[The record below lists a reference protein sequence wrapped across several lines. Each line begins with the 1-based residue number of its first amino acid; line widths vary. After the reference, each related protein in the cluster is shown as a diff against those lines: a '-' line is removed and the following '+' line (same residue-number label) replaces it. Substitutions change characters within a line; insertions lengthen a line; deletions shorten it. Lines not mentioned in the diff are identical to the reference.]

1 MSGKRIS
8 GLEWLGIVFVCLF
21 GITADSLHAQLST
34 ASITGMVRDPS
45 GSSIANASLVL
56 LQVDTGVERTT
67 VTNVSGNYGFLS
79 VIPGNYT
86 LEVSADGF
94 VTNNL
99 EPFTLVV
106 NQTATFDFTLTIG
119 AVTESITVEAVGAE
133 VQSSTAELGAVVE
146 QKQVMDLPLNGRNF
160 TQLLALTPGAA
171 PVSVA
176 QNAGGFATAAIGEF
190 VFPSING
197 QTNRSNFW
205 MIDGVINQGLMV
217 STPAVNPVIDAIQE
231 FKVQSHND
239 QAEFGGA
246 MGGIVNVVTKSGTN
260 SVHGTTWYYGRNDAF
275 DARNTFQPRVTP
287 FKQHQYGGSGG
298 GPILKNRTFFY
309 GSYQGFRYR
318 RPDQRFFRV
327 PTSANLNGDLSDEVR
342 QVFDPFST
350 VPDPGNPGAFMRT
363 PFTNNMIPSSR
374 INPGMLLY
382 AQNTLPSPVTT
393 GVPGRNA
400 QDDTPVTQNQ
410 HEYSLRVDHTVGPK
424 DSVWFR
430 YSATD
435 LVTARS
441 GGRPALE
448 NTSSFLAL
456 NTGVSWVHTFGPS
469 SLMQLQFGRNRY
481 TVLNQRD
488 FRSVSD
494 DFAQQVGFANDFCCN
509 FIGTKPTRIPN
520 LDVLNWFGGGEGN
533 SPHGPVGSWQYKGN
547 YSKIWG
553 GHTFKMG
560 AEYNSLGYVSGINDA
575 YSRYL
580 PFQTSDPANPGN
592 TGSQLASF
600 LLDVPSAYAIR
611 NVLTTFRRGAVTGF
625 YFQDQW
631 KATPKL
637 TVNIG
642 LRYDHTTVPPQ
653 GKPEDGNME
662 VGNYDL
668 SRGVYLLQIESPSCE
683 DRQAPPC
690 IPGGVLP
697 PNVEIDPRGRLVN
710 NFSDNW
716 QPRLGLAYRVA
727 PRTAL
732 RASFGVYFESYA
744 AVIQMA
750 ENYTGSWPSVGVQRK
765 LAINNPLPDAP
776 RPTIPGLAPIK
787 DLVFPDPT
795 PFNQTSWFLD
805 PYLKNPYSMQWNFG
819 LQHQLNTTTLLSA
832 NYVGS
837 GTKRLDLG
845 GLYNVGQTPGPGNPQ
860 DRAPF
865 PYIRPTYYDR
875 SWSRSTYHALQL
887 MLNRKYANGLAY
899 MLSYTYSKAL
909 DIGCSGWFVEGCAIQ
924 DPYNFNQDRGVSG
937 FDLTQVMSLNW
948 TYQLP
953 FGPGKRFRSDSAV
966 LNHIIGNWQLNSI
979 TTARSGQPYT
989 LVISGDIANTGNAR
1003 NYMRVNLV
1011 GNPELSNPTPA
1022 KWFNQSAFEAPAAFT
1037 FGNVGRNTL
1046 RSDGVLNFDFSVFRQ
1061 FPLGEAKSLEIRIE
1075 AFNAFNSPVYGIP
1088 GRNFSGTG
1096 TFGRVLRTANDPR
1109 ILQLGAKI
1117 VF

>member
-1 MSGKRIS
+1 MHSKELSRFVFSSLVGAC
-8 GLEWLGIVFVCLF
+8 LLGAIPVSVF
-21 GITADSLHAQLST
+21 AQLST
-34 ASITGMVRDPS
+34 ASINGTIRDPS
-45 GSSIANASLVL
+45 GSSIADATLALRHVE
-56 LQVDTGVERTT
+56 TGVERNSR
-67 VTNVSGNYGFLS
+67 TNAAGNYGFLS
-79 VIPGNYT
+79 ILPGSYT
-86 LEVSADGF
+86 LEVSKEGF
-94 VTNNL
+94 ATSNMQ
-99 EPFTLVV
+99 PFTLLV
-106 NQTATFDFTLTIG
+106 NQTATFDFTLSLG

-133 VQSSTAELGAVVE
+133 VQSSTAELGAVVG

-260 SVHGTTWYYGRNDAF
+260 EFHGTTWYFGRNDAF
-275 DARNTFQPRVTP
+275 DARNFFQARVTP
-287 FKQHQYGGSGG
+287 FKQHQYGVSGG
-298 GPILKNRTFFY
+298 GPVIKNKTFFH
-309 GSYQGFRYR
+309 GSYQGFKFR
-318 RPDQRFFRV
+318 RPAETFFRV
-327 PTSANLNGDLSDEVR
+327 PTAANLNGDLSDEAR
-342 QVFDPFST
+342 QIFDPFT
-350 VPDPGNPGAFMRT
+350 TMEDPGTPGAFVRT
-363 PFTNNMIPSSR
+363 PFPNNQIPSALLSQ
-374 INPGMLLY
+374 GTLLY
-382 AQNTLPSPVTT
+382 ANSTLPAPVAT
-393 GVPGRNA
+393 GLADRNA
-400 QDDTPVTQNQ
+400 LDTTPVNQNQ
-410 HEYSLRVDHTVGPK
+410 HEYSGRVDHIVGQK

-430 YSATD
+430 YS
-435 LVTARS
+435 VTRLTTTRS
-441 GGRPALE
+441 GGRQSLE
-448 NTSSFLAL
+448 SKQRFPAL
-456 NTGVSWVHTFGPS
+456 NTGVSWVHTFGPT
-469 SLMQLQFGRNRY
+469 SLLQVQFGRNRY
-481 TVLNQRD
+481 KVLSTRTFTTLPEN
-488 FRSVSD
+488 
-494 DFAQQVGFANDFCCN
+494 FAQSAGFAPDYCCS
-509 FIGTKPTRIPN
+509 FIGDKPTVIPN
-520 LDVLNWFGGGEGN
+520 LNVTDFFSGGESN
-533 SPHGPVGSWQYKGN
+533 NPHGPTGSWQYKGN

-575 YSRYL
+575 SSTYTA
-580 PFQTSDPANPGN
+580 FQTSDPGNPGN

-600 LLDVPSAYAIR
+600 LLDVPNAYALR
-611 NVLTTFRRGAVTGF
+611 NVLTTFRRGAVAGF

-642 LRYDHTTVPPQ
+642 LRYDHTTIPPQ
-653 GKPEDGNME
+653 GKPEDGNTE

-668 SRGVYLLQIESPSCE
+668 GRGVYLLQTMSPSCE
-683 DRQAPPC
+683 DRGRPPC

-697 PNVEIDPRGRLVN
+697 QNVELDPRGRLVN
-710 NFSDNW
+710 NYTDNW
-716 QPRLGLAYRVA
+716 QPRFGLAYRLT
-727 PRTAL
+727 PTTAL

-750 ENYTGSWPSVGVQRK
+750 EAYTGSWPSVGVQRR
-765 LAINNPLPDAP
+765 LAINNPIPGVPLPS
-776 RPTIPGLAPIK
+776 IGGLAPIQS
-787 DLVFPDPT
+787 LVFPDAT
-795 PFNQTSWFLD
+795 PFNQVSWFLD
-805 PYLKNPYSMQWNFG
+805 PHMKNPYSMQWNFG
-819 LQHQLNTTTLLSA
+819 VQHQLNTSTLLSA

-845 GLYNVGQTPGPGNPQ
+845 GLYNVAQTPGPGRPQ

-875 SWSRSTYHALQL
+875 AWSRSTYHSAQF
-887 MLNRKYANGLAY
+887 MLNKKYSEGLAY
-899 MLSYTYSKAL
+899 MLSYTYSKAI

-924 DPYNFNQDRGVSG
+924 DPYNFNLDRSVAG

-953 FGPGKRFRSDSAV
+953 FGPGRKYSTGSKAAD
-966 LNHIIGNWQLNSI
+966 HIIGNWQLNSI

-1003 NYMRVNLV
+1003 NYERVNVV
-1011 GNPELSNPTPA
+1011 GNPELSNPTPER
-1022 KWFNQSAFEAPAAFT
+1022 WFNAGAFAAPAPFT
-1037 FGNVGRNTL
+1037 FGSVGRNTL
-1046 RSDGVLNFDFSVFRQ
+1046 RTDGVVNFDFSIFRQ
-1061 FPLGEAKSLEIRIE
+1061 FRLGEDKSLEIRIE
-1075 AFNAFNSPVYGIP
+1075 AFNAFNSPVFGTP
-1088 GRNFSGTG
+1088 GRNFSSPN
-1096 TFGRVLRTANDPR
+1096 FGRVLSMTNDPR
-1109 ILQLGAKI
+1109 ILQLGGKI
-1117 VF
+1117 IF